1 MKARK
6 LSILALLYA
15 SGIVLGT
22 ALFIVLFRMSVLDA
36 FDYLFYKALLMLVLS
51 CAAVAGTLLFLKLRT
66 RLGEAFTYRDI
77 IILVMGLFFL
87 NYSFYGAIP
96 FNVSRSTSVILLGYL
111 DNSRDIPR
119 TEGEI
124 TDYTTERYFR
134 RYRAVSVRLDEQIVS
149 GNVKKTD
156 GGYVITEQGK
166 RVAALWRRV
175 SDVYKVKNNFLD
187 K

>member
-1 MKARK
+1 MNSRK
-6 LSILALLYA
+6 LSILAMLYA
-15 SGIVLGT
+15 SGLVLGT
-22 ALFIVLFRMSVLDA
+22 ALFIVLFRTTLLDA
-36 FDYLFYKALLMLVLS
+36 FDYLFYKAFIALILS
-51 CAAVAGTLLFLKLRT
+51 CAAVGGALLLIKSRTL
-66 RLGEAFTYRDI
+66 LGEAFTYRDI

-111 DNSRDIPR
+111 DNSGDIPR

-124 TDYTTERYFR
+124 TDYLMNRYFR
-134 RYRAVSVRLDEQIVS
+134 QYRAVSVRLDEQIVS
-149 GNVKKTD
+149 GNVKKTES
-156 GGYVITEQGK
+156 GYVITEQGR

-175 SDVYKVKNNFLD
+175 SDVYKVKNNFLN